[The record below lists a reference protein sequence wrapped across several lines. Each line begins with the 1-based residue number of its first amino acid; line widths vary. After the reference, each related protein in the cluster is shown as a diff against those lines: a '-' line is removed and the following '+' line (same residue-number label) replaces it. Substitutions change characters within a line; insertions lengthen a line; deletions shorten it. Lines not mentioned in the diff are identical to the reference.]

1 MPQATGIVPKTLD
14 FDGRTH
20 RYAVFVPTNYAPE
33 RAWPAMLYMHGMG
46 ERGLDGDIH
55 THHGLGK
62 AIREHAD
69 RFTCIVVMPQC
80 PPDSLWEA
88 RTLDFALAT
97 LDAAEAEYRLD
108 PDRVVLTGLS
118 MGGYGTWTLGASHAN
133 RFAAFVPICGGGD
146 PADAPLLARRPIW
159 CFHGDADPVVP
170 VQRSRGPECRDA
182 SVTD

>member
-133 RFAAFVPICGGGD
+133 RFAAFVPICGGGNPD
-146 PADAPLLARRPIW
+146 SHSLRA
-159 CFHGDADPVVP
+159 
-170 VQRSRGPECRDA
+170 
-182 SVTD
+182 